1 MASLLSPSTPPS
13 SIHLRR
19 KVNLLHFSS
28 LSTNHS
34 LKVYGKIGR
43 TGGYHG
49 ICLTT
54 RAKGGIEQDVL
65 EKDKEP
71 IEIDVDSDYG
81 AVGVHHVGVLCENL
95 ERSLHFY
102 LNILG
107 LKINEARPHDKLPYR
122 GAWLWVGA
130 EMIHLM
136 ELPNPDP
143 LSGRP
148 EHGGRDRHTCIGIR
162 DVSKLKVILD
172 KAGIPYTLSKSG
184 RPAIFTRDPD
194 ANALEFTQLDG

>member
-1 MASLLSPSTPPS
+1 MASLLSLSTPPS
-13 SIHLRR
+13 PINLRR
-19 KVNLLHFSS
+19 KVNLPNFSS
-28 LSTNHS
+28 ISTNSSFKKH
-34 LKVYGKIGR
+34 GKIERVG
-43 TGGYHG
+43 GCGYHG
-49 ICLTT
+49 SCFTT

-71 IEIDVDSDYG
+71 IEIDVENDYG

-107 LKINEARPHDKLPYR
+107 LQINEARPHDKLPYR

-143 LSGRP
+143 LTGRP
-148 EHGGRDRHTCIGIR
+148 EHGGRDRHTCLGIR
-162 DVSKLKVILD
+162 DVSKLK
-172 KAGIPYTLSKSG
+172 
-184 RPAIFTRDPD
+184 AIFTRDPD
-194 ANALEFTQLDG
+194 ANALEFTQVDG